1 MSRGHLFEEK
11 APLPDTQ
18 TKVLSSDISLFLKDL
33 LIEKNQGGYY
43 SYLYL
48 TYNGIELKL
57 KVIPTHAIREWF
69 NQHKRDLPW
78 RKISDPY
85 AIWVSEVMLQQTQV
99 KVVTSYFQKWL
110 YLFPTISDL
119 ALAQEEDVLKAWEGL
134 GYYSRARNLHKGA
147 KYVKEHFGGNLPSSL
162 ELLRKIPGIGPYTAG
177 AILSFAFKQKAVA
190 VDANVARVL
199 CRYFAIKNSKNL
211 DQILLKELD
220 VPRPYEIME
229 GLIEMGALI
238 CQKAPKCL
246 QCPINSKC
254 LAYLNRETHE
264 YPSKKILKKV
274 EELSRDV
281 FVILC
286 GDKVLLFQEKK
297 KLMEGLWHFPYLE
310 KGRDFTLIE
319 KRYIAE
325 LTPIKHQFT
334 RYRSILYPKVWQT
347 DKKIELPGYEWVSK
361 EDMKSLAFPS
371 GHRSLK
377 DWLVENLE
385 IFYSESQI
393 FGV

>member
-1 MSRGHLFEEK
+1 M
-11 APLPDTQ
+11 
-18 TKVLSSDISLFLKDL
+18 
-33 LIEKNQGGYY
+33 
-43 SYLYL
+43 
-48 TYNGIELKL
+48 KL

>member
-1 MSRGHLFEEK
+1 
-11 APLPDTQ
+11 
-18 TKVLSSDISLFLKDL
+18 
-33 LIEKNQGGYY
+33 
-43 SYLYL
+43 
-48 TYNGIELKL
+48 
-57 KVIPTHAIREWF
+57 VIPTHAIREWF
-69 NQHKRDLPW
+69 NQHKRELPW

-99 KVVTSYFQKWL
+99 KVVISYFQKWL
-110 YLFPTISDL
+110 ALFPTISSL

-147 KYVKEHFGGNLPSSL
+147 KYVEENFGGSIPSSL

-190 VDANVARVL
+190 IDANVARVL
-199 CRYFAIKNSKNL
+199 CRYFAIKDPKNL
-211 DQILLKELD
+211 DKILLKELD
-220 VPRPYEIME
+220 IPRPYEVME
-229 GLIEMGALI
+229 GLIEMGALV

-246 QCPINSKC
+246 QCPISSRC
-254 LAYLNRETHE
+254 LAYLNQETDQ

-297 KLMEGLWHFPYLE
+297 KLMEGLWHFPYVEKGDAFALLE
-310 KGRDFTLIE
+310 KTYVTALS
-319 KRYIAE
+319 
-325 LTPIKHQFT
+325 PIKHQFT
-334 RYRSILYPKVWQT
+334 RYRSILYPTVWRV
-347 DKKIELPGYEWVSK
+347 DKEVELAGYMWISK
-361 EDMKSLAFPS
+361 EALVSLPFPS
-371 GHRSLK
+371 GHRDLK

-385 IFYSESQI
+385 IFYSEAQI